1 MEGDAERLIRAFFS
15 SISEGLRLLDE
26 EPKLIVARNGLG
38 ETALH
43 YLAVENQIDAA
54 RTLVT
59 RGADVNTLSDVGGTP
74 LSEAASLGYVD
85 LVKYL
90 LSVGARLKVDGQHE
104 PTIHQAVR
112 SGKPEMVKLILEAGA
127 EVNEIASLDETP
139 LHLAAEEDA
148 NAEIV
153 RILVAAGADLQ
164 AMRIFDETPLA
175 VAQRTGAAKVAQEL
189 IRLGAM
195 NSLTTSCPR
204 A

>member
-15 SISEGLRLLDE
+15 SISEGIRLLNE
-26 EPKLIVARNGLG
+26 EPNLIETRGGLG

-43 YLAVENQIDAA
+43 YLAVENQIDAV

-59 RGADVNTLSDVGGTP
+59 RGANVNTLSDVGGTP

-90 LSVGARLKVDGQHE
+90 LSVGARLKVDGQSE
-104 PTIHQAVR
+104 PTIHEAVR
-112 SGKPEMVKLILEAGA
+112 SGKPDMVKLILEAGA

-139 LHLAAEEDA
+139 LHVAAEEDE
-148 NAEIV
+148 NTEIV

-164 AMRIFDETPLA
+164 ARRIFDETPLA
-175 VAQRTGAAKVAQEL
+175 VAQRAGAAKVAEEL
-189 IRLGAM
+189 VRLGA
-195 NSLTTSCPR
+195 R
-204 A
+204 